1 MATGY
6 EVDYYRNIK
15 RIAIAIEK
23 IVKLLEKWDSI
34 DELEEKKIGSSFE
47 NLQKEKIRQ
56 GYKGE
61 KDGTNKKI

>member
-1 MATGY
+1 MAT
-6 EVDYYRNIK
+6 RKQI
-15 RIAIAIEK
+15 
-23 IVKLLEKWDSI
+23 WDSI